1 MNRSSFSLRRSA
13 ATQRGYSLIELSIAM
28 AILSVV
34 IVGSLVGVQR
44 ILANNRANH
53 VLQDIPRINASLVAA
68 TANSGVAAGISTTQA
83 ANLGVFPANI
93 VVRGTSN
100 AVTNVRNPFGGNYF
114 FAGNNA
120 AVGSAPVGTGVFIQV
135 SSVPAAMCATIVNGM
150 APLASGIWVTAPPA
164 AAAAGTTA
172 TAGPIGS
179 TTVATIAT
187 PAGDGDATTVKD
199 SAAGATVN
207 LGRLAT
213 QCSNCLLYTSPSP
226 RD

>member
-1 MNRSSFSLRRSA
+1 MHRSSFSLRRSA

-93 VVRGTSN
+93 VVRGAAN

-114 FAGNNA
+114 IAGNGA

-150 APLASGIWVTAPPA
+150 APLASGIWVTAAP
-164 AAAAGTTA
+164 TA

-179 TTVATIAT
+179 TTVTAIAT
-187 PAGDGDATTVKD
+187 PAADGDATTVKD
-199 SAAGATVN
+199 SVAGATVN

-213 QCSNCLLYTSPSP
+213 QCLNDGSTVVAFMPGA
-226 RD
+226 